1 LKKLRQ
7 FFILTLSILLVSCA
21 WAQSNLTRISDT
33 VLNPDGSPFNGTV
46 VITWTGSGTSTGN
59 SPTPYGT
66 SVKIYNGALSV
77 SLVPSVTA
85 SSSAFYLAVF
95 NSKDGLLSWV
105 ETWQVGVSSAPL
117 TLSQVR
123 TTISSTSASPGTSTV
138 SIGQVTG
145 LSSYL
150 NAISNSLSTVTSS
163 VSGFNSTVSGLT
175 SSVTNLT
182 NIVNSLTST
191 STSPTSP
198 TFFDGEVPQGTV
210 NGSNSAFNLANTPNP
225 ASSLSLFRN
234 GVLQKAG
241 SDFSLSG
248 STITFM
254 AASVPQTGDLLQAS
268 YRTGTSGQANF
279 VDNQVPSGTIN
290 GVNLAFSLAS
300 APTPTSSLRLY
311 KNGVLLM
318 QNADYTISGSS
329 ITFLNTSI
337 TPTYG
342 DSLVS
347 FYRVAN

>member
-1 LKKLRQ
+1 MN
-7 FFILTLSILLVSCA
+7 CA

-33 VLNPDGSPFNGTV
+33 VLNPDGSLFNGTV

-59 SPTPYGT
+59 APAPYGT

-77 SLVPSVTA
+77 SLAPSVTA
-85 SSSAFYLAVF
+85 SSPAFYLAVF
-95 NSKDGLLSWV
+95 NSQDGLLSWV

-123 TTISSTSASPGTSTV
+123 STIPSTTTSAGTSAI

-150 NAISNSLSTVTSS
+150 NAISNSLNTVTSS

-191 STSPTSP
+191 ATPPAAGP
-198 TFFDGEVPQGTV
+198 TFFDGEVPQGAV
-210 NGSNSAFNLANTPNP
+210 NGNNAIFNLANTPNP
-225 ASSLSLFRN
+225 VSSLSLFRN

-248 STITFM
+248 STVTFM
-254 AASVPQTGDLLQAS
+254 TASVPQTGDLIQAS
-268 YRTGTSGQANF
+268 YRTGTSGQSGF
-279 VDNQVPSGTIN
+279 VDNQTPGGTIN
-290 GVNLAFSLAS
+290 GMNLAFTLTST
-300 APTPTSSLRLY
+300 PTPVSSLRLY
-311 KNGVLLM
+311 KNGILLM
-318 QNADYTISGSS
+318 QNADYTISGAT

-347 FYRVAN
+347 FYRVTN